1 MISGVGVG
9 ISGVGMG
16 DVGMGD
22 VGMGDVGMGS
32 DDSSGSGSSVAG
44 ALGDPL
50 PELLGAIGLVVV
62 VVLEPENCRR
72 RRSR

>member
-9 ISGVGMG
+9 ISGVGVSG
-16 DVGMGD
+16 VGMGG
-22 VGMGDVGMGS
+22 VGMGG

-62 VVLEPENCRR
+62 VLEPENCRR

>member
-1 MISGVGVG
+1 VISGVGVG
-9 ISGVGMG
+9 ISGVGISG
-16 DVGMGD
+16 VGMGG
-22 VGMGDVGMGS
+22 VGMGG

-50 PELLGAIGLVVV
+50 PELLGAIGLLG

-72 RRSR
+72 KRSR

>member
-1 MISGVGVG
+1 MIVGVGV
-9 ISGVGMG
+9 SGVDIGG
-16 DVGMGD
+16 
-22 VGMGDVGMGS
+22 VGMGS

-44 ALGDPL
+44 AAGDPAR
-50 PELLGAIGLVVV
+50 ELLGAIGLVV

>member
-1 MISGVGVG
+1 MIVGVGVG
-9 ISGVGMG
+9 ISGVDVGGVCMG
-16 DVGMGD
+16 GVGMG
-22 VGMGDVGMGS
+22 G

-44 ALGDPL
+44 AAGDPAR
-50 PELLGAIGLVVV
+50 ELLGAIGLV

>member
-1 MISGVGVG
+1 MIVGVGVG
-9 ISGVGMG
+9 ISGVDVGGVCMG
-16 DVGMGD
+16 GVGMG
-22 VGMGDVGMGS
+22 G

-44 ALGDPL
+44 AAGDPAR
-50 PELLGAIGLVVV
+50 ELLGAIGLVV